1 MLGKI
6 KEEDG
11 VTTFEVMVSLF
22 IISLI
27 VIYSFT
33 ALHTFQQFSS
43 WNRHTLQANTL
54 MYSKLNSSKSSMLSN
69 GVLTMGNQ
77 GTGAIDIDGLAY
89 SYNVSSATSSLSSG
103 IVTIKCIV
111 QWTDSRP
118 HSVESQEYVTLRS
131 P

>member
-1 MLGKI
+1 LWSKI

-54 MYSKLNSSKSSMLSN
+54 MYSKLNSSKSAMLSN
-69 GVLTMGNQ
+69 GVLTVGSQ
-77 GTGAIDIDGLAY
+77 GTGTVDIDGVTYA
-89 SYNVSSATSSLSSG
+89 YNVSSTTSPLSNG
-103 IVTIKCIV
+103 IITLKCAV
-111 QWTDSRP
+111 QWLDSRP
-118 HSVESQEYVTLRS
+118 HSLESQEYVTLRS